1 MPDET
6 VRSPLER
13 LYAVVRWILLIGVFG
28 YLAWDIATG
37 WESIRALNTEWRIGW
52 LAAAFFAALLAY
64 QGLFVAWIL
73 LLKRTGHYRAG
84 QWRAY
89 AHAWWAAFL
98 YRYVP
103 GKVMVLIERARL
115 GSRLGIPPAAGGM
128 IAIIEFMI
136 SVLAGAAVA
145 LLAIFYFAD
154 IDRRLLIVVIV
165 VAIGT
170 IFMFPPAYQMLS
182 RLPSVRR
189 RYPELA
195 TLALRPIDIV
205 VVALP
210 CLGYYLLLGLSLFL
224 LAQNLTPL
232 DWTQLPG
239 LVGIYALSH
248 VIGLLAV
255 LAPAGLGVREGT
267 LTVLLTPLLSGGV
280 AGLVAVTVRL
290 WFTLVEI
297 VSYGLFVATWRSPR

>member
-6 VRSPLER
+6 DRTLLER
-13 LYAVVRWILLIGVFG
+13 LYAIVRWVLLVGVFG

-37 WESIRALNTEWRIGW
+37 WETIRALNTDWRIGW
-52 LAAAFFAALLAY
+52 LAAAFFTALLAY
-64 QGLFVAWIL
+64 QGLFFAWIL
-73 LLKRTGHYRAG
+73 LLRRTGHYRAG

-89 AHAWWAAFL
+89 AHAWWGAFM

-103 GKVMVLIERARL
+103 GKVMLLVERARL

-128 IAIIEFMI
+128 ITIIEFML
-136 SVLAGAAVA
+136 SVLAGATVA
-145 LLAIFYFAD
+145 LLAVFYFAD
-154 IDRRLLIVVIV
+154 IDQRLMVVIIV
-165 VAIGT
+165 VAAGT
-170 IFMFPPAYQMLS
+170 IFLFPPIYRLLS
-182 RLPSVRR
+182 RLPSVKQ
-189 RYPELA
+189 RYPELES
-195 TLALRPIDIV
+195 LALRPIDIV
-205 VVALP
+205 VIALP
-210 CLGYYLLLGLSLFL
+210 CLGYYLLLGLSLYL

-232 DWTQLPG
+232 DWALLPG
-239 LVGIYALSH
+239 LIGIYALSH

-280 AGLVAVTVRL
+280 AGLMAVIVRL
-290 WFTLVEI
+290 WFTMIEI